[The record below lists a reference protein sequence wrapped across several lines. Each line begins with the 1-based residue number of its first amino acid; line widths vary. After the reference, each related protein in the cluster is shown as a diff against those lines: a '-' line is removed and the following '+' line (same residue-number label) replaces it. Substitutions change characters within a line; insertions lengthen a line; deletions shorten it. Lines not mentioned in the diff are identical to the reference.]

1 MLKMSNNLFIITA
14 PSGAGKTTLIKRAI
28 DYAKKIDEQV
38 HLAVSHTTRNPRS
51 GEENGKDY
59 SFINEE
65 EFKNNIAQDKYLEYA
80 LVHGNL
86 YGTPKSEIENKLKD
100 GIKVLLEIDWQ
111 GALQIMEHYPEA
123 TYEYHEGRKFD
134 DGTVEVSVTITIGET
149 SRMATLPVM
158 DYKNKA
164 IISPDARQI
173 NDNKQRCFVKAI
185 AMFGLGISVFTGMAT
200 LEL

>member
-28 DYAKKIDEQV
+28 DYAKKINEQV

-65 EFKNNIAQDKYLEYA
+65 EFKNNIAQDEYLEYA

-100 GIKVLLEIDWQ
+100 GSKVLLEIDWQ

-123 TYEYHEGRKFD
+123 ESIF
-134 DGTVEVSVTITIGET
+134 
-149 SRMATLPVM
+149 
-158 DYKNKA
+158 
-164 IISPDARQI
+164 ISPPSVDELRKRLTERGLDTEEVIDRRIKGAQTELDQSKNFKHQI
-173 NDNKQRCFVKAI
+173 SNISLDI
-185 AMFGLGISVFTGMAT
+185 ATKNLLNIMFRETVILIQYKPVP
-200 LEL
+200 

>member
-1 MLKMSNNLFIITA
+1 MSNNLFIITA

-28 DYAKKIDEQV
+28 DYAKKINEQV

-65 EFKNNIAQDKYLEYA
+65 EFKNNIAQDEYLEYA

-100 GIKVLLEIDWQ
+100 GSKVLLEIDWK

-123 TYEYHEGRKFD
+123 ESIF
-134 DGTVEVSVTITIGET
+134 
-149 SRMATLPVM
+149 
-158 DYKNKA
+158 
-164 IISPDARQI
+164 ISPPSVDELRKRLTERGLDTEEVIDRRIKGAQTELDQSKNFKHQI
-173 NDNKQRCFVKAI
+173 SNISLDI
-185 AMFGLGISVFTGMAT
+185 ATKNLLNIMFRENHG
-200 LEL
+200 

>member
-1 MLKMSNNLFIITA
+1 MSNNLFIITA

-28 DYAKKIDEQV
+28 DYAKKINEQV

-65 EFKNNIAQDKYLEYA
+65 EFKNNIAQDEYLEYA

-123 TYEYHEGRKFD
+123 ESIFIYPPSVDELRKRLIERGLD
-134 DGTVEVSVTITIGET
+134 TEEVIDRRIKGAQTELDQSKNFKHQISNI
-149 SRMATLPVM
+149 SLDIAT
-158 DYKNKA
+158 KNLLN
-164 IISPDARQI
+164 I
-173 NDNKQRCFVKAI
+173 
-185 AMFGLGISVFTGMAT
+185 MFRENHG
-200 LEL
+200 

>member
-1 MLKMSNNLFIITA
+1 MSNNLFIITA

-86 YGTPKSEIENKLKD
+86 YGTKSEIENKLKD

-123 TYEYHEGRKFD
+123 ESIF
-134 DGTVEVSVTITIGET
+134 
-149 SRMATLPVM
+149 
-158 DYKNKA
+158 
-164 IISPDARQI
+164 ISPPSVDELRKRLIERGLDTEEVIDRRIKGAQTELDQSKNFKHQI
-173 NDNKQRCFVKAI
+173 SNISLDI
-185 AMFGLGISVFTGMAT
+185 ATKNLLNIMFRENHG
-200 LEL
+200 

>member
-28 DYAKKIDEQV
+28 DYAKKINEQV

-65 EFKNNIAQDKYLEYA
+65 EFKNNIAQDEYLEYA

-100 GIKVLLEIDWQ
+100 GSKVLLEIDWQ

-123 TYEYHEGRKFD
+123 ESIF
-134 DGTVEVSVTITIGET
+134 
-149 SRMATLPVM
+149 
-158 DYKNKA
+158 
-164 IISPDARQI
+164 ISPPSVDELRKRLTERGLDTEEVIDRRIKGAQTELDQSKNFKHQI
-173 NDNKQRCFVKAI
+173 SNISLDI
-185 AMFGLGISVFTGMAT
+185 ATKNLLNIMFRENHG
-200 LEL
+200 

>member
-1 MLKMSNNLFIITA
+1 MSNNLFIITA

-28 DYAKKIDEQV
+28 DYAKKINEQV

-65 EFKNNIAQDKYLEYA
+65 EFKYNIAQNEYLEYA

-100 GIKVLLEIDWQ
+100 GSKVLLEIDWQ

-123 TYEYHEGRKFD
+123 ESIF
-134 DGTVEVSVTITIGET
+134 
-149 SRMATLPVM
+149 
-158 DYKNKA
+158 
-164 IISPDARQI
+164 ISPPSVDELRKRLTERGLDTEEVIDRRIKGAQTELDQSKNFKHQI
-173 NDNKQRCFVKAI
+173 SNISLDI
-185 AMFGLGISVFTGMAT
+185 ATKNLLNIMFRENHG
-200 LEL
+200 

>member
-28 DYAKKIDEQV
+28 EHAKKIDEQV
-38 HLAVSHTTRNPRS
+38 YLAVSHTTRNPRS

-65 EFKNNIAQDKYLEYA
+65 EFKNNIAQDEYLEYA

-100 GIKVLLEIDWQ
+100 GSKVLLEIDWQ
-111 GALQIMEHYPEA
+111 GALQIMEHYP
-123 TYEYHEGRKFD
+123 
-134 DGTVEVSVTITIGET
+134 
-149 SRMATLPVM
+149 
-158 DYKNKA
+158 KA
-164 IISPDARQI
+164 ESIFISPPSVDELRKRLTERGLDTEEVIDRRIKGAQTELDQSKNFKHQI
-173 NDNKQRCFVKAI
+173 SNISLDI
-185 AMFGLGISVFTGMAT
+185 ATKNLLNIMFRENHG
-200 LEL
+200 

>member
-1 MLKMSNNLFIITA
+1 MSNNLFIITA

-28 DYAKKIDEQV
+28 DYAKKINEQV

-100 GIKVLLEIDWQ
+100 GSKVLLEIDWQ

-123 TYEYHEGRKFD
+123 ESIF
-134 DGTVEVSVTITIGET
+134 
-149 SRMATLPVM
+149 
-158 DYKNKA
+158 
-164 IISPDARQI
+164 ISPPSVDELRKRLIERGLDTEEVIDRRIKGAQTELDQSKNFKHQI
-173 NDNKQRCFVKAI
+173 SNISLDI
-185 AMFGLGISVFTGMAT
+185 ATKNLLNIMFRENHG
-200 LEL
+200 

>member
-28 DYAKKIDEQV
+28 DYAKKINEQV

-65 EFKNNIAQDKYLEYA
+65 EFKNNIAQNEYLEYA

-100 GIKVLLEIDWQ
+100 GSKVLLEIDWQ

-123 TYEYHEGRKFD
+123 ESIF
-134 DGTVEVSVTITIGET
+134 
-149 SRMATLPVM
+149 
-158 DYKNKA
+158 
-164 IISPDARQI
+164 ISPPSVDELRKRLTERGLDTEEVIDRRIKGAQTELDQSKNFKHQI
-173 NDNKQRCFVKAI
+173 SNISLDI
-185 AMFGLGISVFTGMAT
+185 ATKNLLNIMFRENHG
-200 LEL
+200 